1 MLFFSRYGGEV
12 KGKWLMGENGGGES
26 RPLTNV
32 MHHVTLCHKASEFRQ
47 QLRKMG
53 MEQNRKYVMRSTCPN
68 HLVKYVWK
76 LEVVNEMN
84 NELHLL

>member
-1 MLFFSRYGGEV
+1 MLCIMSHFAI
-12 KGKWLMGENGGGES
+12 KL
-26 RPLTNV
+26 
-32 MHHVTLCHKASEFRQ
+32 EFQ
-47 QLRKMG
+47 AAAAQLRKMR
-53 MEQNRKYVMRSTCPN
+53 MEQNRKYVMRSTCPD